1 MKVKLLRDADGPNP
15 DYSHE
20 EAVRAYKAGDIY
32 DIPHTIVIPA
42 GTILD
47 HPDAHIHCQHGYGN
61 EEPLAEPV
69 DDQAKARYKLY
80 LANTAV
86 VLEQLKRKIANADP
100 TTTYGRHLWEM
111 GHAYG
116 VLTEEQLD
124 ELDDLQIANSDEEEK
139 E

>member
-1 MKVKLLRDADGPNP
+1 MKVKLLRDAEGPNP
-15 DYSHE
+15 DYSQE
-20 EAVRAYKAGDIY
+20 EAVRAYKAGEIY
-32 DIPHTIVIPA
+32 NVPQSIVIKA

-69 DDQAKARYKLY
+69 DDQAKARYDLY
-80 LANTAV
+80 LKNNAV
-86 VLEQLKRKIANADP
+86 VLAQLKRKIAKNDP
-100 TTTYGRHLWEM
+100 ETDYGRHLWEM
-111 GHAYG
+111 GRAYG